1 MTLGAVTMP
10 EGFDYSDRP
19 PDLRFLGLRV
29 GQPLADPGRTSV
41 LLRAPSPAPSATTP
55 SRSGLRDDVGRGLPA
70 PAERRGVSLPVARED
85 AGREPNRS
93 FCALQALADSEEG
106 VNRLRGQAAEAG
118 GDTITGVERYEVVLD
133 EAPTAP

>member
-1 MTLGAVTMP
+1 
-10 EGFDYSDRP
+10 
-19 PDLRFLGLRV
+19 
-29 GQPLADPGRTSV
+29 
-41 LLRAPSPAPSATTP
+41 
-55 SRSGLRDDVGRGLPA
+55 VGRGIPA
-70 PAERRGVSLPVARED
+70 LAERRGVSLPVARED